1 MTSLGRTKFQDVSL
15 SLLRIVGGLLFWQHG
30 AQKLLGWFGG
40 MGEGG
45 TVELMSLMGLAGVLE
60 FFGGILILV
69 GLFTKPVAFVLSG
82 EMAVAYFM
90 AHQPQGLM
98 PIQNGGEP
106 AVLFAFVFLMLS
118 AFGPGS
124 LSLDDLRS
132 GGAAAPAGGG
142 GGAAPGGGG
151 GLDTGGGGT
160 PASSD
165 V

>member
-15 SLLRIVGGLLFWQHG
+15 SLLRIAAGLLFWQHG

-40 MGEGG
+40 VGDGG

-69 GLFTKPVAFVLSG
+69 GLFTRPVAFVVSG

-90 AHQPQGLM
+90 AHQPEGLM
-98 PIQNGGEP
+98 PIQNGGEL
-106 AVLFAFVFLMLS
+106 AALFAFVFLMFS

-124 LSLDDLRS
+124 LSLDDLRT
-132 GGAAAPAGGG
+132 GGAASAGGG
-142 GGAAPGGGG
+142 GGSAAPGSGGG
-151 GLDTGGGGT
+151 AGTGGGGT
-160 PASSD
+160 SASSG